1 MEGFKT
7 RLWVFSTINDQ
18 PNHWQNGRMETNISR
33 TCHNNFSRWNLISI
47 EDNCYLYHAVT
58 FLGVLKTSLYKKK
71 ALKPHLQQEI
81 SLDTPLYFC
90 QKSHTSKMTKSK
102 MAVLFTSSYPANWVR
117 YRHENFRK
125 CSFWPQLAAEK
136 IWSRSEDQND
146 EKSLFSD
153 GRKSGRKWAYGKIC
167 SGRCL

>member
-1 MEGFKT
+1 MEGYKI

-18 PNHWQNGRMETNISR
+18 PNHWHNGRMETNFLR

-47 EDNCYLYHAVT
+47 EKNYNLYHAAT

-71 ALKPHLQQEI
+71 ALKPYLQQEI
-81 SLDTPLYFC
+81 SLDTPLYFR
-90 QKSHTSKMTKSK
+90 QKNHTSKMMKSK
-102 MAVLFTSSYPANWVR
+102 MAVLFTSSYIRTWVC

-125 CSFWPQLAAEK
+125 CSFWLQLAAEK
-136 IWSRSEDQND
+136 IWSRSEDQKD
-146 EKSLFSD
+146 EKSRFSD
-153 GRKSGRKWAYGKIC
+153 GRKSGRKWAYGEIC

>member
-81 SLDTPLYFC
+81 SLDTPWYFL
-90 QKSHTSKMTKSK
+90 QKKPHFEDDEIQDGGFVYIVIYPELSVLPAWKFPEMFLLASTS
-102 MAVLFTSSYPANWVR
+102 R
-117 YRHENFRK
+117 RK
-125 CSFWPQLAAEK
+125 NME
-136 IWSRSEDQND
+136 
-146 EKSLFSD
+146 SL
-153 GRKSGRKWAYGKIC
+153 GGPERRKKPS
-167 SGRCL
+167 